1 MHSDGDFHS
10 HLGHLRGSGGD
21 ISSRIDLNSSKLYR
35 LVNSDAENLGDINSP
50 TETDE
55 DSYSNDNKLLCN
67 ADTDIASSVSCLKEV
82 FSRDVFNFL
91 SWSSV
96 LIDGQVKALS

>member
-35 LVNSDAENLGDINSP
+35 LVNSDADNPKDINSP

-55 DSYSNDNKLLCN
+55 DSYSNFPEM
-67 ADTDIASSVSCLKEV
+67 SSISCHGPQ
-82 FSRDVFNFL
+82 S
-91 SWSSV
+91 SWMA
-96 LIDGQVKALS
+96 K